1 MPKSHEC
8 EYQRFFEEL
17 IVMDRRFHSG
27 RFSGWLSRN
36 GNCKKEAELH
46 ETEETTD
53 TRQIAEI
60 FGTILFN
67 LRLDCEIQLEH
78 CILE

>member
-1 MPKSHEC
+1 MALGLCLCLCDLLCNC
-8 EYQRFFEEL
+8 EANLCRKVISENIRDSYEEL

-27 RFSGWLSRN
+27 RFSGWLSRY

-46 ETEETTD
+46 ATEETTH

-60 FGTILFN
+60 SL
-67 LRLDCEIQLEH
+67 
-78 CILE
+78 